1 MRGGG
6 GREPFMVR
14 KLAADNALP
23 FPRPPF
29 RKRVVV
35 NKMDDP
41 SVAWDKARYDEIESK
56 LTPFLKASRH
66 STVGVVEC
74 IHLFVYPPT
83 GGPPRDPWPRDP
95 SSASPPRR
103 ADITLCLP
111 FFHSALFCPRH
122 PPLRRA
128 DIT

>member
-56 LTPFLKASRH
+56 LTPFLK
-66 STVGVVEC
+66 V
-74 IHLFVYPPT
+74 
-83 GGPPRDPWPRDP
+83 
-95 SSASPPRR
+95 SPPAAMRMIR
-103 ADITLCLP
+103 
-111 FFHSALFCPRH
+111 S
-122 PPLRRA
+122 LRRV
-128 DIT
+128 IVE